1 MKIFSV
7 VPGQMGSKHPARDFT
22 RAGIPGLCS
31 LTKYQVLLSDSHNA
45 CKNHSWRTFNTWD
58 KALYNS
64 DTITVHS
71 CRCRRPKIQKK
82 YFLNMLLLLLYFNDT
97 LQKRVKKLGHIIR
110 LLLVNIQPKI
120 NANCLNRFYQVF
132 LDLGCGTQSALW
144 MLLSK

>member
-1 MKIFSV
+1 
-7 VPGQMGSKHPARDFT
+7 
-22 RAGIPGLCS
+22 
-31 LTKYQVLLSDSHNA
+31 
-45 CKNHSWRTFNTWD
+45 
-58 KALYNS
+58 
-64 DTITVHS
+64 
-71 CRCRRPKIQKK
+71 
-82 YFLNMLLLLLYFNDT
+82 MLLLLLYFNDT